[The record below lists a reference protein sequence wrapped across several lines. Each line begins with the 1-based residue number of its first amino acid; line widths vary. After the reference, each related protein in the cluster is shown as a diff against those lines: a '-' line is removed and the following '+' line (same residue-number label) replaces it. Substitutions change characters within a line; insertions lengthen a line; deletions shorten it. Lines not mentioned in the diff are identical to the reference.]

1 VKPFGAIRALS
12 EEEEERIHETMLRI
26 VSEVGLRVEND
37 EMVARLSDY
46 GARVSDDRQTITFAP
61 EFVEEFIAQSEKFDW
76 ENVAEHHSEGRT
88 HEHPVTIGTRRC
100 GLLARYC

>member
-1 VKPFGAIRALS
+1 MKPFGAVRALN
-12 EEEEERIHETMLRI
+12 EEEDQRIHKAILRI

-46 GARVSDDRQTITFAP
+46 GAHVSDDRQTVTFAP
-61 EFVEEFIAQSEKFDW
+61 EFIEQFIAQSEKFDW
-76 ENVAEHHSEGRT
+76 ETVAEHPPEGRR
-88 HEHPVTIGTRRC
+88 HEHPVTIGTRRG